1 MMDVKIV
8 DDARTHRPP
17 LRKGRHVVS
26 EVSTRVSLAIG
37 HFDSWFKTVELEEIL
52 PGHGSIPRIVRS
64 QLVKGKWSDP
74 GARRR
79 VFMADGSSV
88 LEEVLEQD
96 RPSYFAYMVW
106 QFKGPIG
113 LLAHYGRGEFLV
125 TAVGDHA
132 TDVRWVYSFAPR
144 TFLAVPGLY
153 VVVQKAFRPFMEVCI
168 ETIRRVAEEDAKNT
182 SSQLCDSSVRQ
193 GL

>member
-1 MMDVKIV
+1 MITDVT
-8 DDARTHRPP
+8 DDARTHRPS
-17 LRKGRHVVS
+17 LRKSRHVVS
-26 EVSTRVSLAIG
+26 EVSTRVALAIDQ
-37 HFDSWFKTVELEEIL
+37 FDSWFKTVELEKIL
-52 PGHGSIPRIVRS
+52 PGHGSIPRVVSS
-64 QLVKGKWSDP
+64 QLVNGTWSNP

-125 TAVGDHA
+125 TAAGDHA

-168 ETIRRVAEEDAKNT
+168 ETIRRVAEEDPNNI